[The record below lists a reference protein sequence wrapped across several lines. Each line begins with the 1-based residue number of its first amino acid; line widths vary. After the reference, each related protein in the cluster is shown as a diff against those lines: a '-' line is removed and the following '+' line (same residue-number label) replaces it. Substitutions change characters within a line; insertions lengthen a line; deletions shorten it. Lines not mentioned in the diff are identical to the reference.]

1 MNATRPIND
10 LAHGLGLHGDEL
22 EPYGRTK
29 LKVSPKV
36 LERLAPTR
44 GKLVL
49 VTAISPTP
57 FGEGKTT
64 TTIGLGD
71 ALHGMGRRA
80 AITIRQPSLGP
91 VFGTKGG
98 GAGGGKAQ
106 AYPAEELNLHFTGD
120 AHAIT
125 TAHNLL
131 TSIAEARQFHGLT
144 QFAAGGLWWKR
155 VLDLTDRALREIVV
169 GLGGKANGPLRES
182 GFDITAASEIMA
194 LLARVRN
201 HRELKERL
209 EMLVVGEAQGGGPVT
224 AKDLEAAGSLS
235 VLLKDAISPNLI
247 QTLEGTPLFAH
258 CGPFG
263 NIATGH
269 NSVLADQ
276 LALALADVVIT
287 EAGFGSDLGFEKF
300 CHLVSPL
307 LGKAP
312 DAVVVVATIRGLKA
326 NSGKWKLAVGK
337 PIPKELSEPDPEA
350 LERGAQNL
358 QAHLRIVSTLGLPA
372 VVAINRFPGDT
383 DQELEHL
390 ARLAKGFG
398 AKEVAVAEAFAK
410 GGPGNVEL
418 AKAVEVVLASGAG
431 GTVTP
436 VYSVD
441 QSLASKIERVVTQIY
456 GGKSVSY
463 SGKAETQ
470 LKRIESWGYGK
481 LPVCIAKTPYSLSAD
496 PNLKGAPTG
505 FDFPV
510 TAVELAAGAGFV
522 KVLSGE
528 IMTMPGLG
536 KDPAAFHLDLD
547 EKGHIKGLGG

>member
-1 MNATRPIND
+1 MLAPRPILD

-29 LKVSPKV
+29 LKVSPRV
-36 LERLAPTR
+36 LDRLAPK

-71 ALHGMGRRA
+71 ALHQLGRKA

-125 TAHNLL
+125 SAHNLL
-131 TSIAEARQFHGLT
+131 TSIAEARHFHGQT
-144 QFAAGGLWWKR
+144 AFAPGGIWWKR
-155 VLDLTDRALREIVV
+155 VLDLTDRALRELVV
-169 GLGGKANGPLRES
+169 GLGGKANGPLRET

-194 LLARVRN
+194 LLARVKN
-201 HRELKERL
+201 PKELKERL
-209 EMLVVGEAQGGGPVT
+209 SMLVVGEAASGGPVT
-224 AKDLEAAGSLS
+224 AKDLEAVGALA
-235 VLLKDAISPNLI
+235 VLLKDALSPNLI
-247 QTLEGTPLFAH
+247 QTLEGTPLVAH

-276 LALALADVVIT
+276 LALALADIVIT

-300 CHLVSPL
+300 CHLVSPV

-337 PIPKELSEPDPEA
+337 PIPKELSEGVDPEA
-350 LERGAQNL
+350 LERGAENL
-358 QAHLRIVSTLGLPA
+358 RAHLRIVSTLGLPA

-383 DQELEHL
+383 DQELSQLSKL
-390 ARLAKGFG
+390 ARSFG
-398 AKEVAVAEAFAK
+398 AKDAVVAEAFAK
-410 GGPGNVEL
+410 GGAGNVDL
-418 AKAVEVVLASGAG
+418 AKAVEGVLAEG
-431 GTVTP
+431 GGGKVQP
-436 VYSVD
+436 VYSMD
-441 QSLASKIERVVTQIY
+441 DSLPSKIERVVTKVY

-463 SGKAETQ
+463 SSKAETQ

-496 PNLKGAPTG
+496 PALKGAPSG

-536 KDPAAFHLDLD
+536 KEAAAYHLDVD
-547 EKGHIKGLGG
+547 EKGHIAGLGG